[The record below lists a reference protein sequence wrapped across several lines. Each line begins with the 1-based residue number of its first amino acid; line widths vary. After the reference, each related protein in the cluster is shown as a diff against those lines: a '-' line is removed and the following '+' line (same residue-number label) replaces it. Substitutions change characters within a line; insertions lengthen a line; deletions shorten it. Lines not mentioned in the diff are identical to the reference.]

1 MAGKRRVLFIEDAV
15 SFRKTLCDLL
25 VADGFQVCEC
35 GDGASALDAA
45 EIGDFHV
52 IITDYHMPN
61 MNGADVTRR
70 LRSRFPASVII
81 GVSLDDMR
89 KVFLSAGADAFLQKP
104 FEYDDLVKL
113 LEERLTPRKP

>member
-1 MAGKRRVLFIEDAV
+1 MAGKRRVLFVEDAV

-25 VADGFQVCEC
+25 QADGFQVCEC

-45 EIGDFHV
+45 EKGDFHV
-52 IITDYHMPN
+52 IITDYRMPN

-81 GVSLDDMR
+81 GVSWDDMR

-113 LEERLTPRKP
+113 LKERLTHLKS

>member
-25 VADGFQVCEC
+25 VADGFQVREC
-35 GDGASALDAA
+35 GDGTSALDAA
-45 EIGDFHV
+45 EKGDFHV
-52 IITDYHMPN
+52 IITDYRMPN
-61 MNGADVTRR
+61 MNGADITRR

-81 GVSLDDMR
+81 GVSWDDMR

-113 LEERLTPRKP
+113 LEERLTPLKP

>member
-1 MAGKRRVLFIEDAV
+1 MAGKRRVLFVEDAV
-15 SFRKTLCDLL
+15 SLRKTLCDLL
-25 VADGFQVCEC
+25 QADGFQVCEC
-35 GDGASALDAA
+35 SDGASALDAA
-45 EIGDFHV
+45 EKGDFHV
-52 IITDYHMPN
+52 IITDYRMPN

-81 GVSLDDMR
+81 GVSWDDMR

-113 LEERLTPRKP
+113 LNEADTS